1 MRISDWSSD
10 VCSSDLEDGAADS
23 DNVLGDVVE
32 ALIVA
37 LYLEGGIEPA
47 CAFIRRAWEDRVHTH
62 AREPQHPKSSLQEW
76 TAAHNR
82 KPPAYEIVERAG
94 PHHAPRF
101 TVNVSINKLAE
112 STATGTSKLE
122 AETAAAES
130 LLEKSS

>member
-32 ALIVA
+32 ALIGA

-62 AREPQHPKSSLQEW
+62 ARAPQHPKSALQEW
-76 TAAHNR
+76 AAAHNR

-94 PHHAPRF
+94 PHHRSEEHTSELQSLMRISYAVF
-101 TVNVSINKLAE
+101 CLKNK
-112 STATGTSKLE
+112 KPQ
-122 AETAAAES
+122 
-130 LLEKSS
+130 KN